1 MHDLVVDELKRGP
14 LGLGQIGD
22 PLAAYDPPD
31 DQGGCHQCPV
41 RNEEPEGQA
50 RLLFHRHI
58 VLSGAMA
65 RILVVDD
72 TDQNLTLIEL
82 YLRGTEFQVLTA
94 ASGHQAI
101 ELCMQHSFDLILL
114 DVVMS
119 GIDGFEVCRRL
130 KNDPRTAFVPVI
142 FLTGHLGDESEKL
155 AAYQL
160 GAVDYIQKPVDREEL
175 VARIR
180 VMLRLEDTRS
190 RLDRENAALR
200 WELGKVQSSLN
211 EAAESLDDL
220 QRLRQ
225 AVSSGQEPLVLLL
238 DRDLRVLAVDPGVVA
253 ALGAVLTGEPL
264 AAGGHAAARLA
275 RLAQEGVRSAD
286 LALPGGGDEARL
298 VHVRVRQLPDGLRLL
313 LLQDVTGVR
322 AIESRM
328 FDREP
333 MDLGPV
339 AAGRVQPERGYSMTD
354 FVGRSARVEVLT
366 EQVARLR
373 QARSTVLI
381 YGESG
386 TGKELI
392 ARALHFDGQNR
403 SAPFI
408 PLHCGAIA
416 PELIESELFGHEK
429 GAFTGAQHSRE
440 GLFRAADGG
449 TIFLDEIAETSM
461 SVQVKLLRVLQ
472 RGEIRPV
479 GANQPR
485 IVDVRI
491 LAATNR
497 DLLQMVRDGRF
508 REDLYYRLEVVT
520 LHLPPLRERL
530 DDLPQLIEH
539 LLRKNNVRHDRLDR
553 PVLSLSRGAMQ
564 RMLAYPWPGN
574 VRELENVV
582 ERAFALG
589 VGDVLQEDDLPRHV
603 IQGLPALGPT
613 PVRRPGPFAKT
624 SEAMAVEPGT
634 AGDLRSQREAAERQA
649 ILQALRDTSG
659 DKPLAAQQLGMAR
672 STFYRRVKELGL

>member
-1 MHDLVVDELKRGP
+1 
-14 LGLGQIGD
+14 
-22 PLAAYDPPD
+22 
-31 DQGGCHQCPV
+31 
-41 RNEEPEGQA
+41 
-50 RLLFHRHI
+50 
-58 VLSGAMA
+58 MA

-72 TDQNLTLIEL
+72 TPQNLLTIEI
-82 YLRGTEFQVLTA
+82 YLRGTEFEVVTA
-94 ASGHQAI
+94 GNGLQAI
-101 ELCMQHSFDLILL
+101 ELCMHESFELILL
-114 DVVMS
+114 DVLMP

-142 FLTGHLGDESEKL
+142 FLTARLTDESEKL

-160 GAVDYIQKPVDREEL
+160 GAVDYIQKPVNREEL

-180 VMLRLEDTRS
+180 VMLRLEDARS

-200 WELGKVQSSLN
+200 RQLASIQQSVG
-211 EAAESLDDL
+211 AAADAVRDL

-225 AVSSGQEPLVLLL
+225 EWAISHEPWL
-238 DRDLRVLAVDPGVVA
+238 LAVDGAMRITAFDEALRSMLGNLVV
-253 ALGAVLTGEPL
+253 GDVLSTC
-264 AAGGHAAARLA
+264 GHGCARLA
-275 RLAQEGVRSAD
+275 RLIEDGARSAD
-286 LALPGGGDEARL
+286 LTLPTSGEAAIVL
-298 VHVRVRQLPDGLRLL
+298 QAHVHGLHDGHRVVI
-313 LLQDVTGVR
+313 LQNVTGVR
-322 AIESRM
+322 AAERSLVL
-328 FDREP
+328 REP
-333 MDLGPV
+333 LGAEVSDLLVPR
-339 AAGRVQPERGYSMTD
+339 AEPGYRMTD
-354 FVGRSARVEVLT
+354 FVGKSTSVLELT
-366 EQVARLR
+366 EQVGRLR
-373 QARSTVLI
+373 QTRSTVLI

-386 TGKELI
+386 TGKEVV
-392 ARALHFDGQNR
+392 ARALHFDGANR

-429 GAFTGAQHSRE
+429 GAFTGAQQARD

-449 TIFLDEIAETSM
+449 TIFLDEIAETSP

-479 GANQPR
+479 GASQPR

-530 DDLPQLIEH
+530 ADLQRLIESF
-539 LLRKNNVRHDRLDR
+539 LVAGNRRHDRLGA
-553 PVLSLSRGAMQ
+553 PVRTVSRGAME
-564 RMLAYPWPGN
+564 RLLAYPWPGN

-589 VGDVLQEDDLPRHV
+589 VGDVLQAADLPPNVLSGRS
-603 IQGLPALGPT
+603 ALGPT
-613 PVRRPGPFAKT
+613 PVVRGSQSSGP
-624 SEAMAVEPGT
+624 EAEPPVP
-634 AGDLRSQREAAERQA
+634 GDLRSQREAIERQA
-649 ILQALRDTSG
+649 IVQALRDCAG
-659 DKPLAAQQLGMAR
+659 DKGAAAQLLGMSR
-672 STFYRRVKELGL
+672 STFYRRVKDLGL